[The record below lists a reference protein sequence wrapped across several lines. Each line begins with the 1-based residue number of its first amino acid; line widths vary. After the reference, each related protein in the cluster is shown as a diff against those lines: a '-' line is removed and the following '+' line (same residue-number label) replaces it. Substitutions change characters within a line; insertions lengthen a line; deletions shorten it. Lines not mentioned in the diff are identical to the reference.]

1 VKLSEKQ
8 LEIITITAAQ
18 TAVQAA
24 LEHIER
30 EKEKQEKLKHDRRLR
45 NIKLLLRNY
54 RSFALHCRDIKLDIN
69 ALNQKLELDELDTDE
84 FAIRSVLKSKER
96 TLAIVKYI
104 NKTLEVY
111 KIICEKS
118 DNPEDKRSYQVVYDL
133 YILDD
138 KQTVKEIAE
147 GQSVHKRTVYKDID
161 KACETLVVLMFGV
174 DGIRF
179 L

>member
-1 VKLSEKQ
+1 MKLSEKQ
-8 LEIITITAAQ
+8 LEVISKAAAQ
-18 TAVQAA
+18 AA
-24 LEHIER
+24 FQHL
-30 EKEKQEKLKHDRRLR
+30 EKERQKQEKQKHDRRIR

-54 RSFALHCRDIKLDIN
+54 RSFAIHCRDIRLDIN
-69 ALNQKLELDELDTDE
+69 ELNKKLDLDDLDTDE

-96 TLAIVKYI
+96 TLAMVKYI

-111 KIICEKS
+111 RIICEKS
-118 DNPEDKRSYQVVYDL
+118 DNPEDSRSYQVVYDL
-133 YILDD
+133 YISND
-138 KQTVKEIAE
+138 KQAVKEIAE

-179 L
+179 M